1 MSVVIS
7 GLGIAVP
14 EHFIEQTDAAQ
25 RAHTLVTSSAKEQQI
40 TAVLYR
46 RSGVKTRHSVLLR
59 ASTNGEPAQQDF
71 FLPATRSAENG
82 PTTATRMQAYE
93 NTALELATRAAG
105 TALSDAKAEPDSI
118 THIVTVSCSGF
129 SAPGVDLG
137 LIEQLGLPASV
148 ARTHVGFMGCH
159 GALNGLRVAR
169 AFASAD
175 PNAVV
180 LLVAVELCSLHYQY
194 SADPQQLVANSL
206 FADGAGALVIRTSN
220 RKAPKLLASGSH
232 VVPNTRDLMSWR
244 IGDHGFEMTL
254 SPKVPE
260 VIRSELRPWM
270 ERWLAK
276 QGWSLSDVA
285 HWAVHPGGPRIVDAC
300 EAGLDL
306 ERGGLDLSREILARY
321 GNMSSPTVLF
331 VLDELRRQTLRGPC
345 VLLGFGP
352 GLAIEATL
360 VELK

>member
-1 MSVVIS
+1 
-7 GLGIAVP
+7 
-14 EHFIEQTDAAQ
+14 
-25 RAHTLVTSSAKEQQI
+25 
-40 TAVLYR
+40 
-46 RSGVKTRHSVLLR
+46 
-59 ASTNGEPAQQDF
+59 
-71 FLPATRSAENG
+71 
-82 PTTATRMQAYE
+82 MQAYE
-93 NTALELATRAAG
+93 ETALELATAAAES
-105 TALSDAKAEPDSI
+105 ALTDAGAERNSI

-137 LIEQLGLPASV
+137 LIEQLGLPPGV

-169 AFASAD
+169 AFAAAD

-206 FADGAGALVIRTSN
+206 FADGAGALVIRSADT
-220 RKAPKLLASGSH
+220 KAPQILGSGSH

-260 VIRSELRPWM
+260 VIRTELRPWM
-270 ERWLAK
+270 ERWLA
-276 QGWSLSDVA
+276 QHNLTLGDIA

-300 EAGLDL
+300 ETGLGL
-306 ERGGLDLSREILARY
+306 EHGGLDLSREILARY

-331 VLDELRRQTLRGPC
+331 VLDELRRQSQRGPC

-352 GLAIEATL
+352 GLAIEASL
-360 VELK
+360 VQL

>member
-1 MSVVIS
+1 MSIVIA

-14 EHFIEQTDAAQ
+14 EHFIEQDDAAA
-25 RAHTLVTSSAKEQQI
+25 RAHTLVTSSAKEQQM

-59 ASTNGEPAQQDF
+59 ASTNGEPAKQDF
-71 FLPATRSAENG
+71 FLPATGLTENG
-82 PTTATRMQAYE
+82 PSTATRMQAYE
-93 NTALELATRAAG
+93 ETALELATNAAEA
-105 TALSDAKAEPDSI
+105 ALNDANANRDAI
-118 THIVTVSCSGF
+118 THLVTVSCSGF

-137 LIEQLGLPASV
+137 LIEQLGLPPSV
-148 ARTHVGFMGCH
+148 ARTNVGFMGCH

-169 AFASAD
+169 AFAAAD

-180 LLVAVELCSLHYQY
+180 LLMAVELCSLHYQY

-206 FADGAGALVIRTSN
+206 FADGAGALVIRTA
-220 RKAPKLLASGSH
+220 RTQAPQVLGSGSH
-232 VVPNTRDLMSWR
+232 VVPDTRDLMSWR

-260 VIRSELRPWM
+260 VIRSELHPWI
-270 ERWLAK
+270 EGWLA
-276 QGWSLSDVA
+276 QYNLTLEDIA

-300 EAGLDL
+300 ETALGL
-306 ERGGLDLSREILARY
+306 ERGGLDRSREILARY

-331 VLDELRRQTLRGPC
+331 VLDELRRQSQRGPC

-352 GLAIEATL
+352 GLAIEAAL
-360 VELK
+360 VQL